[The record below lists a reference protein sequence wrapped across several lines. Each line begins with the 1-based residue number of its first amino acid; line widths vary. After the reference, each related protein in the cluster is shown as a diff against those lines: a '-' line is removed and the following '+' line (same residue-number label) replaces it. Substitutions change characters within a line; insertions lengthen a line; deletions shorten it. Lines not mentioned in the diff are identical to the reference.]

1 MHDDFKAAKDFFN
14 NMAQN
19 WDSTF
24 TPDPEKIKL
33 ITSLCP
39 ISDKAEIIDIACGT
53 GALFPALLSAG
64 PSKILGV
71 DISEKML
78 EEASK
83 KFLDPRIKLLC
94 ANFFDVEETRFDRA
108 FIYRAYPHFHDKT
121 AFIKHLHHILK
132 DGGRFIIAHTESR
145 KTINSRHQKT
155 AADVSDILSDVE
167 TESKLFADFF
177 DIDIKADTDFL
188 YIISGTKRAL

>member
-39 ISDKAEIIDIACGT
+39 IPDRAEIIDIACGT
-53 GALFPALLSAG
+53 GALFPFLLSAG

-83 KFLDPRIKLLC
+83 KFQDPRIKLLC
-94 ANFFDVEETRFDRA
+94 ANFFDVEETGFDRA

-121 AFIKHLHHILK
+121 AFIKHLHHTQ
-132 DGGRFIIAHTESR
+132 GRRPLYNSPYGKPKSNKQPPSENRGRCFRHTFRCRNRIKIICG
-145 KTINSRHQKT
+145 
-155 AADVSDILSDVE
+155 L
-167 TESKLFADFF
+167 L
-177 DIDIKADTDFL
+177 
-188 YIISGTKRAL
+188 